1 MAGSFRRSVAAGMLV
16 AAMAMS
22 TTAVAAADTIT
33 QRFTGEGSSSFGFA
47 FEYARWQAHGKAQA
61 AGYVTPFDQCVE
73 ISSHGNVFWAEVVW
87 ECTREL

>member
-1 MAGSFRRSVAAGMLV
+1 MAAKFRRGVTAGLLV

-33 QRFTGEGSSSFGFA
+33 QRFTGEGSSSFGFS
-47 FEYARWQAHGKAQA
+47 FDYARWHAYNQAKA
-61 AGYVTPFDQCVE
+61 AGFATPFDQCVE
-73 ISSHGNVFWAEVVW
+73 ISAEGYYYWARVVW